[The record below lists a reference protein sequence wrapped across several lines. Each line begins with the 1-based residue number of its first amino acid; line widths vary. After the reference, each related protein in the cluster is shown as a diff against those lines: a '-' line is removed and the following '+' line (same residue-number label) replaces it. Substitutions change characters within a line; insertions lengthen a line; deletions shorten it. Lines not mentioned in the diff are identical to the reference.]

1 MYPFTPHSSSLLTLI
16 LNLSG
21 WSRIASRNKGRP
33 LLFPEQVTTEHTP
46 TSLSLT
52 PHQLKQKLYQSQQR
66 ATLCSRAASVA
77 EESRGDAEK
86 SRALAEARALGCQ
99 RDKEVAEA
107 DRSRLSEELQ
117 QLKKEVQTHTHT
129 HTV

>member
-1 MYPFTPHSSSLLTLI
+1 MPHSSTMLTLV
-16 LNLSG
+16 LTQAGVVLHLETKAGLYCFLTKSAQ
-21 WSRIASRNKGRP
+21 S
-33 LLFPEQVTTEHTP
+33 TP
-46 TSLSLT
+46 TSLFSLYD

-66 ATLCSRAASVA
+66 ATLCSRAASEA

-99 RDKEVAEA
+99 RDKDVAEA

-117 QLKKEVQTHTHT
+117 QLKKEVQ
-129 HTV
+129 V